1 MCGENLPELV
11 ICQNKDVLVIRKK
24 LKVMM
29 YQKQEPDSFDF
40 KFSQVLLF
48 SVVDKL
54 LEDLTPEVVAEAG
67 SREICSCE

>member
-1 MCGENLPELV
+1 
-11 ICQNKDVLVIRKK
+11 
-24 LKVMM
+24 MM

-67 SREICSCE
+67 SREIVVNKNKKLFYKL

>member
-1 MCGENLPELV
+1 
-11 ICQNKDVLVIRKK
+11 
-24 LKVMM
+24 MM

-54 LEDLTPEVVAEAG
+54 EDLTPEVVAEAG
-67 SREICSCE
+67 SREIVVNKNKKLFYKL

>member
-1 MCGENLPELV
+1 
-11 ICQNKDVLVIRKK
+11 
-24 LKVMM
+24 MM

-54 LEDLTPEVVAEAG
+54 EDLTPEVVAEAG